1 MNAWEYNWWDD
12 RTVEQN
18 ETNFCPVLNDFC
30 YEGNDACKDCVT
42 LKAFKEYYDR
52 RPKE

>member
-1 MNAWEYNWWDD
+1 MWEYNWWDD
-12 RTVEQN
+12 RTIEQN

-30 YEGNDACKDCVT
+30 YEQDGCESCAV
-42 LKAFKEYYDR
+42 LQAFKEYYDR